1 METDTQRE
9 AMEYDVVIVGAGPSG
24 LATAIKLKQIN
35 ANANVCIVEKAS
47 EVGAHI
53 LSGNVFETKAL
64 DELLPDWQSMEGCP
78 LKTKVSKE
86 KFLVLSEKSYF
97 SVPSFLLPP
106 VQHNKGNY
114 ITSLANLCRWLGQV
128 AEGMGVE
135 IYPGFAA
142 SEILYDE
149 QGKVRGVATN
159 DMGLDIN
166 NEKKDSYEPGIE
178 LHAKVTVFAEGCRGH
193 LGKQLINKFNLSENS
208 DPQQYGIGLKEIWE
222 VPEEN
227 HDEGMVLHSV
237 GWPLEN
243 DTYGGSFVYHAE
255 NKQIYLGYVI
265 GLDYS
270 NPYLSP
276 FEEFQR
282 FKTHPAIKKMLS
294 GGKRI
299 SYGARALIEGG
310 LQSLP
315 KMYMPGALLI
325 GCDAGTLNMPKIK
338 GSHTAMKSGI
348 LAAESIN
355 EFISERVSD
364 LSVYEEKFNSSWLY
378 KELHAAR
385 NVKPFFTRFGTM
397 LGVMLAGIDQWLFW
411 GKMPFTLSHKHA
423 DHETLIKAKDA
434 KKIEYPKPDGVLT
447 FDRSSSVYLTGTY
460 HTENQP
466 VHLQLKDSELPISY
480 TLNEYD
486 EPSQRYCPVGVYE
499 VHQDNESEI
508 HRFVINSQNCIHC
521 KTCDIKEP
529 SQNINWV
536 TPEGG
541 GGPKYANM

>member
-9 AMEYDVVIVGAGPSG
+9 TMEYDVVIVGAGPSG

-35 ANANVCIVEKAS
+35 ADANVCIVEKAS

-78 LKTKVSKE
+78 LRTKVSKE

-348 LAAESIN
+348 LAAEAIN

-364 LSVYEEKFNSSWLY
+364 LSVYEEKFNNSWLY

-499 VHQDNESEI
+499 VHQENESETP
-508 HRFVINSQNCIHC
+508 RFVINSQNCIHC

>member
-35 ANANVCIVEKAS
+35 ADANVCIVEKAS

-348 LAAESIN
+348 LAAEAIN
-355 EFISERVSD
+355 EFISERVSN
-364 LSVYEEKFNSSWLY
+364 LSVYEEKFNNSWLY

-397 LGVMLAGIDQWLFW
+397 LGVMLAGIDQWVFW

-499 VHQDNESEI
+499 VHQDNESETP
-508 HRFVINSQNCIHC
+508 RFVINSQNCIHC

>member
-35 ANANVCIVEKAS
+35 ADVNVCIVEKSS

-348 LAAESIN
+348 LAADAIN
-355 EFISERVSD
+355 EFISEKVSD

-499 VHQDNESEI
+499 VHQDNGSETS
-508 HRFVINSQNCIHC
+508 RFVINSQNCIHC

>member
-35 ANANVCIVEKAS
+35 ADANVCIDEKAS

-348 LAAESIN
+348 LAAEAIN

-364 LSVYEEKFNSSWLY
+364 LSVYEEKFNNSWLY

-434 KKIEYPKPDGVLT
+434 KKIEYPKPDGLLT

-499 VHQDNESEI
+499 VHQDNESETP
-508 HRFVINSQNCIHC
+508 RFVINSQNCIHC